1 MKKINWPVVLAG
13 GLVGLAAV
21 LLTALGN
28 PANMGFCIACFLRDI
43 AGATKMHSAAVV
55 QYFRPE
61 IVGLVLGAFIMSVA
75 SKEYRAKAGSSP
87 ATRFVLGAFVM
98 IGALA
103 FLGCP
108 LRMMLRLA
116 GGDLNALIALF
127 GFAAGIGIGVVCL
140 NKGFSLKRAYDVG
153 KAEGS
158 VLLVVLTGLFILSL
172 AVPSL
177 FALSE
182 KGPGSMRAP
191 ALVALLVA
199 VVVGAAAYKTR
210 LCMAGGIRDG
220 IMFKDFRLLYGFVAV
235 FAVALIG
242 NLVMGSFKL
251 GFAGQPVAHSDHVW
265 SFLGMALV
273 GWGSVLLGGC
283 PLRQLILAGSG
294 NGDSAVA
301 VLGMIVGAAFSHN
314 FGLAGAAASAD
325 AAGGV
330 GTKGRIAIII
340 GFVVFAVISVMN
352 LPKKED

>member
-21 LLTALGN
+21 VLTALGN
-28 PANMGFCIACFLRDI
+28 PVNMGFCIACFLRDI

-61 IVGLVLGAFIMSVA
+61 IVGLLLGAFIMSVA

-108 LRMMLRLA
+108 LRMVLRLA

-127 GFAAGIGIGVVCL
+127 GFIAGIAVGVVCL

-153 KAEGS
+153 KAEGGM
-158 VLLVVLTGLFILSL
+158 LLVVLSGLFLLSL
-172 AVPSL
+172 AVPAL
-177 FALSE
+177 FAFSE
-182 KGPGSMRAP
+182 KGPGSMHAP
-191 ALVALLVA
+191 ALIALLIA
-199 VVVGAAAYKTR
+199 TAVGAAAYKTR

-220 IMFKDFRLLYGFVAV
+220 IMFKDFKLLYGFIAIFV
-235 FAVALIG
+235 VALVG
-242 NLVMGSFKL
+242 NLVTNKFNL
-251 GFAGQPVAHSDHVW
+251 GFTGQPVAHSDHLW

-294 NGDSAVA
+294 NGDSAVT

-314 FGLAGAAASAD
+314 FGLAGAAANAES
-325 AAGGV
+325 AGGV
-330 GTKGRIAIII
+330 GPKGRVAIII
-340 GFVVFAVISVMN
+340 GFVVMAVVSLMN
-352 LPKKED
+352 MPKKED

>member
-1 MKKINWPVVLAG
+1 M
-13 GLVGLAAV
+13 
-21 LLTALGN
+21 T
-28 PANMGFCIACFLRDI
+28 
-43 AGATKMHSAAVV
+43 
-55 QYFRPE
+55 
-61 IVGLVLGAFIMSVA
+61 
-75 SKEYRAKAGSSP
+75 
-87 ATRFVLGAFVM
+87 
-98 IGALA
+98 
-103 FLGCP
+103 
-108 LRMMLRLA
+108 
-116 GGDLNALIALF
+116 
-127 GFAAGIGIGVVCL
+127 
-140 NKGFSLKRAYDVG
+140 
-153 KAEGS
+153 
-158 VLLVVLTGLFILSL
+158 
-172 AVPSL
+172 
-177 FALSE
+177 
-182 KGPGSMRAP
+182 AP
-191 ALVALLVA
+191 ALVALVIA
-199 VVVGAAAYKTR
+199 AVVGAFAYKTR

-301 VLGMIVGAAFSHN
+301 VLGMIVGAAFAHN